1 MTVNPANVWEKEIH
15 KYYKNDSGTYEM
27 TYINRTRKINIGGM
41 LIEYEGEDSGI
52 GLLFASKA
60 MIQIFVNPIS
70 GTVIDRIGKYQTTI
84 TDLSLFLYSH
94 QESFCN
100 RPCLFNLL
108 IGYDLPMMFGLSV
121 MFFSTLLF
129 AIGESYGLLFFARS
143 LQVNVL
149 SKHTI
154 SKNMKSFIFVL
165 KFLLELV
172 NPGIFFREWA
182 QPLLTLLDFQ

>member
-1 MTVNPANVWEKEIH
+1 
-15 KYYKNDSGTYEM
+15 
-27 TYINRTRKINIGGM
+27 
-41 LIEYEGEDSGI
+41 
-52 GLLFASKA
+52 
-60 MIQIFVNPIS
+60 
-70 GTVIDRIGKYQTTI
+70 
-84 TDLSLFLYSH
+84 
-94 QESFCN
+94 
-100 RPCLFNLL
+100 
-108 IGYDLPMMFGLSV
+108 MMFGLSV

-149 SKHTI
+149 LKHTI
-154 SKNMKSFIFVL
+154 SKNMKSFIFFVP

>member
-1 MTVNPANVWEKEIH
+1 
-15 KYYKNDSGTYEM
+15 
-27 TYINRTRKINIGGM
+27 
-41 LIEYEGEDSGI
+41 
-52 GLLFASKA
+52 
-60 MIQIFVNPIS
+60 MIQQERF
-70 GTVIDRIGKYQTTI
+70 GKT
-84 TDLSLFLYSH
+84 L
-94 QESFCN
+94 
-100 RPCLFNLL
+100 CLFNLL

-149 SKHTI
+149 LKHTI
-154 SKNMKSFIFVL
+154 SKNMKSFIFFVP